1 MKRIFAILVLLVAL
15 VGIALPRPAL
25 AADLANGAAIFSNKC
40 AACHMGGNNAV
51 NPQKT
56 LKQADLTK
64 YGMDTPEAIIAQV
77 TNGKAAMPKFGGQ
90 ISEKDIQDV
99 AAYVLDQAAKGWK

>member
-1 MKRIFAILVLLVAL
+1 MKKLFAVIVGLVAL
-15 VGIALPRPAL
+15 VSLVLPRPAL
-25 AADLANGAAIFSNKC
+25 AANIANGAAIFSNKC

-56 LKQADLTK
+56 LKQEDLTQ
-64 YGMDTPEAIIAQV
+64 YGMDSAAAIIAQV

-90 ISEKDIQDV
+90 ISEVDIEDV

>member
-1 MKRIFAILVLLVAL
+1 
-15 VGIALPRPAL
+15 
-25 AADLANGAAIFSNKC
+25 
-40 AACHMGGNNAV
+40 
-51 NPQKT
+51 
-56 LKQADLTK
+56 
-64 YGMDTPEAIIAQV
+64 MDTPEAIIAQV

>member
-1 MKRIFAILVLLVAL
+1 MKRIVAILVLLVAL
-15 VGIALPRPAL
+15 VGLALPRPVL

-51 NPQKT
+51 NPQKP
-56 LKQADLTK
+56 LKQEALTQ
-64 YGMDTPEAIIAQV
+64 YGMDTAEAIIAQV
-77 TNGKAAMPKFGGQ
+77 MNGKAAMPKFLGQ
-90 ISEKDIQDV
+90 ISPTEIQDV